1 VFNKFYEKKIY
12 YKIFKGREEKKRK
25 NIYRFIK
32 NTTKK
37 KGRKKEKE
45 TQKNILKKGD

>member
-37 KGRKKEKE
+37 KGEKKRKRY
-45 TQKNILKKGD
+45 KKIF

>member
-1 VFNKFYEKKIY
+1 MRKKYITKY
-12 YKIFKGREEKKRK
+12 LKGEGKKRK

-37 KGRKKEKE
+37 KGEKKRKRY
-45 TQKNILKKGD
+45 KKIF